1 MFRRKGEREIEET
14 HKCSRGR
21 EDAQSTARR
30 PRARLHYSNVEQI
43 SVVDIAIRPSKYPI
57 DRSLQPSFRATVLP
71 SPLAPL
77 AYPSALLPSSSAVGN
92 SVFSPRL
99 PPGPSIS
106 VSCTHRGPLSR
117 TPALTRD
124 NEPTPTHVRIG
135 EYVQCRSFPAETL
148 LRLLFS
154 SRQLY
159 SVNRAPM
166 LRLVG
171 ESADSHYCEKLTIR
185 RTYCGP
191 HGASGTP

>member
-1 MFRRKGEREIEET
+1 M
-14 HKCSRGR
+14 
-21 EDAQSTARR
+21 
-30 PRARLHYSNVEQI
+30 PRAQRVVRARGSIIRMWSRYRLSILPFARLNIRSIDPFRI
-43 SVVDIAIRPSKYPI
+43 SPFNPPFAP
-57 DRSLQPSFRATVLP
+57 AVLP

-166 LRLVG
+166 PRLVV
-171 ESADSHYCEKLTIR
+171 SFSSEKAPT
-185 RTYCGP
+185 RTTVK
-191 HGASGTP
+191 S